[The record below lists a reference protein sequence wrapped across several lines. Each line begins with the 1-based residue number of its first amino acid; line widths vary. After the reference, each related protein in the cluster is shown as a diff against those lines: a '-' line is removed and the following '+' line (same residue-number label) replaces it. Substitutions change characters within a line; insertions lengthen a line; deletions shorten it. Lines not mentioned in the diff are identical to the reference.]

1 MNFKFVGAIALGA
14 SLLLSGCANS
24 ASYMASKTDTASVAT
39 KPSDAVAELIK
50 KHDLQ
55 VVDYKYARS
64 KLASGMRGATEALF
78 IDSRPDRHYNAG
90 TIPSSIQIHD
100 TEFKEHVKRIDGTP
114 KDKEIIVFCQ
124 GWDCSK
130 SPKVAA
136 MLKEAGYKNVKL
148 YQAGYPE
155 WSKKDYVEVSTL
167 VVKNAFDANSALL
180 IDARPYAKFLAE
192 TIPGAVSINDSDIDT
207 LKGRFPVDKN
217 TPIITFCQGYDCKKS
232 HVVAQK
238 LIELGYTKVSNYSSG
253 LPSWKEAGFKTTKSG
268 EEKSSSSGAVT
279 KLSKPFMGPIKKGLD
294 SGSVDA
300 EWFMQNYKNL
310 PTDVKIVDVRRS
322 DERASGHIPGS
333 LHVSIEENDDKAFLA
348 KLPDTYV
355 IFHCSAGGRALEAQ
369 GKAAKGGF
377 TKGVYIDASV
387 KCKGKECSIAP
398 NEPLDPTDW

>member
-1 MNFKFVGAIALGA
+1 MRLSFVGAVALTTA
-14 SLLLSGCANS
+14 LLFTGCATTSGTS
-24 ASYMASKTDTASVAT
+24 AVATEAIAT
-39 KPSDAVAELIK
+39 KPSDAVSALIK
-50 KHDLQ
+50 KHNLE

-64 KLASGMRGATEALF
+64 KLGSGMRGATDALF

-136 MLKEAGYKNVKL
+136 MLKEMGYKNVKL
-148 YQAGYPE
+148 YQAGFPE
-155 WSKKDYVEVSTL
+155 WSKKDYVEITTA

-192 TIPGAVSINDSDIDT
+192 SIPGAISINDSDIEA

-217 TPIITFCQGYDCKKS
+217 TNIITFCQGYDCKKS

-238 LIELGYTKVSNYSSG
+238 LIELGYTKVSNYSAG
-253 LPSWKEAGFKTTKSG
+253 LPSWKDAGLKTTKGG
-268 EEKSSSSGAVT
+268 EEKLVSGGAVT
-279 KLSKPFMGPIKKGLD
+279 KLSKPFMGPVKKGLD
-294 SGSVDA
+294 EGSVDP
-300 EWFMQNYKNL
+300 EWFLQNYKNL
-310 PTDVKIVDVRRS
+310 PAGVKIVDVRRS
-322 DERASGHIPGS
+322 DERAAGHIPGS
-333 LHVSIEENDDKAFLA
+333 IHVSIEENDDKAFLA
-348 KLPDTYV
+348 KLPDSYV
-355 IFHCSAGGRALEAQ
+355 IFHCSAGGRSLEAQ
-369 GKAAKGGF
+369 AKAKNGGF
-377 TKGVYIDASV
+377 TKGVYLDSTV
-387 KCKGKECSIAP
+387 KCKGNECSFAP